1 VFLKKE
7 TAVPS
12 IELILPSINY
22 PYENPAEGRFRN

>member
-12 IELILPSINY
+12 IELTLPSINY
-22 PYENPAEGRFRN
+22 PYENPAEG